1 MIEAASTS
9 VKTKI
14 TKKKGNKKR
23 QGDPLLKEIDS
34 IKRLIMLLL
43 IKAGTSQS
51 EIAVA
56 LDIDQGDL
64 SRMLPARKFK
74 PFNKTM

>member
-1 MIEAASTS
+1 MIETASTL

-23 QGDPLLKEIDS
+23 QVDPLLKEIDS